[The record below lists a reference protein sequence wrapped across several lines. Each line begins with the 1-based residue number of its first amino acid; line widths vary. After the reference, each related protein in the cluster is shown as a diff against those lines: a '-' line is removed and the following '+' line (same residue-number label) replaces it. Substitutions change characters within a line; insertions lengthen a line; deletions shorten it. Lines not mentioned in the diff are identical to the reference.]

1 LGDMG
6 IINQH
11 GGCKMKMIESL
22 RHLTDIARALN
33 CMHLSVLFDAE
44 DKPTGLL
51 LMRDLD
57 DMDLAVD
64 LILEGDSTLSVDTFE
79 LNEEESH

>member
-1 LGDMG
+1 
-6 IINQH
+6 
-11 GGCKMKMIESL
+11 
-22 RHLTDIARALN
+22 
-33 CMHLSVLFDAE
+33 MHLSVLFDAE